1 MTCLSSSINLHTIAR
16 QVTCRYRIT
25 DNTVSVLSE
34 NEASISCWTGNMSV
48 VLKAIT
54 INTMNLIIGFLNF
67 SMDGG
72 LKLLTYHIYEAET

>member
-1 MTCLSSSINLHTIAR
+1 
-16 QVTCRYRIT
+16 
-25 DNTVSVLSE
+25 
-34 NEASISCWTGNMSV
+34 MSV